1 MKQTFKETFRR
12 MRKNKAAMIGLVI
25 IVVILLIAIFAD
37 VISPYEYG
45 IRQNSKVRLQP
56 PSSEHI
62 FGTDGNGRDVFTRV
76 IHGAR
81 TSLTLGLATTL
92 VSAVLGGVLGAC
104 AAYYGGKLDNIIM
117 RLLDVIMC
125 IPSMLLALS
134 IVAALGSGMS
144 NLLIAITISNIPVF
158 ARIIRSVVISIVE
171 NDYVEAAKAC
181 GTGDWRIIHRHIL
194 RNAMGPIVIQAT
206 MSISKMIL
214 LSASLSFLGM
224 GVQPPAPEWG
234 TMLSEAREF
243 MRRAPYLMIF
253 PGTAIV
259 LSVLSLNLVGD
270 GLRDALDPRLK
281 R

>member
-1 MKQTFKETFRR
+1 MKQNFKEIFRR
-12 MRKNKAAMIGLVI
+12 MKKNKAAMIGLVI
-25 IVVILLIAIFAD
+25 ITLIILTAVFAD
-37 VISPYEYG
+37 FISPYEYG
-45 IRQNSKVRLQP
+45 IKQNSKERLLP
-56 PSSEHI
+56 PSSTHL

-81 TSLTLGLATTL
+81 TSLTLGLVTTL
-92 VSAVLGGVLGAC
+92 ISAVGGGVLGAC
-104 AAYYGGKLDNIIM
+104 AGYYGGRLDDYIM
-117 RLLDVIMC
+117 RVLDTIMC
-125 IPSMLLALS
+125 IPNMLLALS
-134 IVAALGSGMS
+134 IVAALGSGIG

-158 ARIIRSVVISIVE
+158 ARIIRAVVLSIVE
-171 NDYVEAAKAC
+171 NDYIEAAKAC
-181 GTGDWRIIHRHIL
+181 GTRDWRIIHRHIL
-194 RNAMGPIVIQAT
+194 KNAMGPIVIQAT

-214 LSASLSFLGM
+214 LAASLSFLGL

-253 PGTAIV
+253 PGAAIV

-281 R
+281 S